1 LGVQKIYRVTVGL
14 ASDLANLWLQQPPA
28 GCGMN
33 IEADGLAATQEC
45 ATKRILLG
53 LTVGG
58 TEVHR
63 LNAHRSQAS

>member
-1 LGVQKIYRVTVGL
+1 
-14 ASDLANLWLQQPPA
+14 
-28 GCGMN
+28 MN